1 MSHSRSPE
9 PILLTSEEV
18 ASLLRIKVRTVQ
30 ALARGHQLPGA
41 RRVGK
46 QWRFLRSAIME
57 YLEDPIPWQLS
68 TNAPVQRSF
77 GSDIGTVRK
86 KYDALLA
93 LKSGPKQRP
102 SSHAA

>member
-1 MSHSRSPE
+1 MTHSSHVE

-30 ALARGHQLPGA
+30 ALARGRQLPGA

-57 YLEDPIPWQLS
+57 YLEDPAPWQLS
-68 TNAPVQRSF
+68 TNDPEPRSF

-86 KYDALLA
+86 KYDDLLA
-93 LKSGPKQRP
+93 LKSGPKQR
-102 SSHAA
+102 SSSLAV